1 MAGQDTLTFTDDNF
15 DTEVLGSD
23 IPVMV
28 DFWATWCG
36 PCKMIGPL
44 IDEIAT
50 ANVGKAKVGKLNT
63 DDNRNTAMK
72 YNISAIPSILFF
84 KNGEVV
90 KQIVGMT
97 SKNDLQAAIDA
108 TA

>member
-1 MAGQDTLTFTDDNF
+1 MAGQNTLTFTDDNF
-15 DTEVLGSD
+15 ETEVLNSE

-28 DFWATWCG
+28 DFWASWCG
-36 PCKMIGPL
+36 PCKMIAPL

-50 ANVGKAKVGKLNT
+50 ANVGKAKIGKVNT
-63 DDNRNTAMK
+63 DDNRETSLK

-90 KQIVGMT
+90 KQVVGMT

-108 TA
+108 IV

>member
-15 DTEVLGSD
+15 ETEVLNSD
-23 IPVMV
+23 VPVMV

-36 PCKMIGPL
+36 PCRMIAPL
-44 IDEIAT
+44 IDEIAS
-50 ANVGKAKVGKLNT
+50 ANAGKAKVGKVNT
-63 DDNRNTAMK
+63 DDNRQTATN

-97 SKNDLQAAIDA
+97 SKNDLQAAIDSIA
-108 TA
+108 